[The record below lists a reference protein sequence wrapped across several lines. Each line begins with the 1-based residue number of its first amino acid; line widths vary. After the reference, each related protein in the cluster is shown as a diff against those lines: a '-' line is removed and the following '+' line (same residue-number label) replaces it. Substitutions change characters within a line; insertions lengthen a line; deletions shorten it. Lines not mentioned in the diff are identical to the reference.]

1 MEEVDLTK
9 SLRQG
14 PSQLVVTRI
23 EDSQGWEEC
32 LIGTGVWEW
41 PTAHINLSVC
51 PQRHTNCGNHGQ
63 AKRLMDEE
71 LNTL

>member
-1 MEEVDLTK
+1 MHKTHRLEEVDLTK

-41 PTAHINLSVC
+41 PTAYISLSVC
-51 PQRHTNCGNHGQ
+51 PQDTQ
-63 AKRLMDEE
+63 IAETMDKPSV
-71 LNTL
+71 